1 MEEAAKNAMEHLER
15 HLQNIQHAELSRHF
29 AKMHHMI
36 SHDDAK
42 AAGNNSLAETHLKKS
57 KEFDY

>member
-1 MEEAAKNAMEHLER
+1 MEEAADKVLKHLER
-15 HLQNIQHAELSRHF
+15 HLQNIQHAELARHF

-36 SHDDAK
+36 SYDDAR
-42 AAGNNSLAETHLKKS
+42 AAGNKDLAETHLKKS